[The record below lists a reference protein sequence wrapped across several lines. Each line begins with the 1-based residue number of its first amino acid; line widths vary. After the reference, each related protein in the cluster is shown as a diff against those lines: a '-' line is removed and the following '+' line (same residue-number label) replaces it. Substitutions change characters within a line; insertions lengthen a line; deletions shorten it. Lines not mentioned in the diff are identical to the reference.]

1 LQIVA
6 TQILHLE
13 VLFQSGGLFVAK
25 FPQILRSQI
34 SFFCIVVESML
45 MEELWLIIVI
55 AVGII
60 SIATAIAFLTRKK
73 KQAIQDNA
81 LLPLGITFVVL
92 GIVFGDDRL
101 VGYSFIGVGVLLSI
115 ISAVRGLRKK

>member
-1 LQIVA
+1 
-6 TQILHLE
+6 
-13 VLFQSGGLFVAK
+13 
-25 FPQILRSQI
+25 
-34 SFFCIVVESML
+34 
-45 MEELWLIIVI
+45 METLWLIIAI

-60 SIATAIAFLTRKK
+60 LIAVAIAFPTRKK
-73 KQAIQDNA
+73 KLTVQDNA

-92 GIVFGDDRL
+92 GIIFGDDRL